1 MSKFIKPASILFYL
15 LSFVAFVL
23 LGATLA
29 AVTGA
34 AKGHGLAGGAIVLGY
49 GIMFGFFALIG
60 SIIMVYRSTQK
71 AIVIG
76 NIVLFVLLIL
86 IASILFVRQ
95 KIRKNNADEKI
106 KTQITTDLIHPVVY
120 QNVKSNIHRTD
131 EKSLGLG
138 FFSPNYFEYPVLY
151 FYGNPNYSKALQ
163 DHFPTDSI
171 VFIQNEHGHF
181 EISCAPPW
189 LQPEYLKL
197 DYGILYFNL
206 QSLGKEFVEI
216 TVNTTP
222 QNTAFV
228 SRFEGNIILWPEF
241 LLQVYSIEMLP
252 ENPQT
257 LKVKPLDHAGGVN
270 DEYEFLQP
278 VSIKNEWIQV
288 ELQDKNLKAITTG
301 WLRWKKDE
309 KLLISYSMLC

>member
-23 LGATLA
+23 LGATFA

-34 AKGHGLAGGAIVLGY
+34 AKGQGLAGGAIVLGY

-60 SIIMVYRSTQK
+60 AIIMVYRSNQK

-95 KIRKNNADEKI
+95 KIRKNNANEKI

-120 QNVKSNIHRTD
+120 ENVKSNITRTD

-138 FFSPNYFEYPVLY
+138 FFSPNFYEYPVLY
-151 FYGNPNYSKALQ
+151 FYGNPNYLKASQ

-181 EISCAPPW
+181 EISYAPPW
-189 LQPEYLKL
+189 LQPEHLKL

-216 TVNTTP
+216 TVNTTT
-222 QNTAFV
+222 QNTAYV

-241 LLQVYSIEMLP
+241 LLQVYSIEMPP

-309 KLLISYSMLC
+309 KLLIS